1 MTGNTE
7 DAISDITAKIF
18 ESGTLQKSI
27 KDGSLV
33 GLTFSILGDEDA
45 WSLDFYLHFEG
56 RNSAE
61 FINEEED
68 DLLWGIQELIEEQL
82 EEGFEEIG
90 FFANE
95 RENIYLNLVLRS

>member
-7 DAISDITAKIF
+7 DTISDITAKIF
-18 ESGTLQKSI
+18 DSGTLQKNT

-61 FINEEED
+61 FIDEEED
-68 DLLWGIQELIEEQL
+68 DLLWGIQEFIEEQL
-82 EEGFEEIG
+82 EEDFQEIG
-90 FFANE
+90 FFADE